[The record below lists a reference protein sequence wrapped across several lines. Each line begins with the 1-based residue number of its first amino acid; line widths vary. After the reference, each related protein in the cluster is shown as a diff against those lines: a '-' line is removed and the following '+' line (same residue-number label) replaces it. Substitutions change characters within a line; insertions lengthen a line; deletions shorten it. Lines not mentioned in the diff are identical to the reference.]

1 MNPMLLLATALW
13 KRRATLVLSLIAFPA
28 LVLMYGLNKPP
39 MFEAVQTLSLT
50 PEKAQ
55 SNLLQDISNTEYQK
69 ILNRQLKSD
78 TLLKAALRDIGT
90 LLPGASPLDEATHI
104 AQLRRNLAL
113 EAAGP
118 NVIEVT
124 LSAEDRNSIL
134 RLLEAVVLNFIDDI
148 MAPERFAKEE
158 LANSLANQVR
168 ELTEQKAITEKEIA
182 ALQADLRRTK
192 DNETDAA
199 ERRLAGLEFQ
209 SQTLT
214 MQITLAQNEYEK
226 ALSATQQTLFH
237 PIIKAEGNPVIVTPA
252 PRLSQ
257 QLYFLLVGLIL
268 ATLFTTVMIVLDV
281 LFDRSLRHDD
291 EIRKELGL
299 RILGRMPNLGDIHF
313 DEGRI
318 STMPKLNI

>member
-13 KRRATLVLSLIAFPA
+13 RRRATLVLSFIAFPA

-55 SNLLQDISNTEYQK
+55 SNLLQNINNAEYQK

-78 TLLKAALRDIGT
+78 TLLKAALRDVGT
-90 LLPGASPLDEATHI
+90 LLPGATQLDEATQI
-104 AQLRRNLAL
+104 TQLRRNLTL
-113 EAAGP
+113 EAAGAD
-118 NVIEVT
+118 VIEVT
-124 LSAEDRNSIL
+124 LKAEDRSSIL

-168 ELTEQKAITEKEIA
+168 ELAEQKTATEKDIKT
-182 ALQADLRRTK
+182 LQADLRRTK
-192 DNETDAA
+192 EDAQEPL

-214 MQITLAQNEYEK
+214 MQISLAQNEYEK

-237 PIIKAEGNPVIVTPA
+237 PIIKAEGNPVIVTPT

-257 QLYFLLVGLIL
+257 QLYYFLVGLIL
-268 ATLFTTVMIVLDV
+268 AALFTTVMIVLDI
-281 LFDRSLRHDD
+281 LFDRSLRSDD